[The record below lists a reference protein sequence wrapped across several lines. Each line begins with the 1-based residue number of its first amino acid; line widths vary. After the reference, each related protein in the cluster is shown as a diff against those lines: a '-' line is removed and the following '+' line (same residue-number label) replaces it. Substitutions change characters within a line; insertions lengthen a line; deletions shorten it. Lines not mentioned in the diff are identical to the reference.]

1 VFHICGG
8 ILHKI
13 SIICII
19 ISQMIKMKPSSF
31 AAILP
36 VSKFNEDLDVIMLTS
51 GGHIKRS
58 KLSQFMKVSAKGVA
72 AISLRVS

>member
-1 VFHICGG
+1 
-8 ILHKI
+8 
-13 SIICII
+13 
-19 ISQMIKMKPSSF
+19 MIKMKPSSF